1 MKAMIL
7 AAGEG
12 RRMRPLTDSLPKPM
26 LPVGGRPLVE
36 RLIGLLREHG
46 VREVA
51 INLHHQ
57 PHALT
62 AHVGDGTRLGVRV
75 VYSLEETA
83 LGTAGGVKR
92 MQAFLRDDPFFVL
105 YGDVFTDMS
114 LSALASFHRKRRAAL
129 TMALYQPETH
139 GECGV
144 TKLGKDDRILDFVEK
159 PEAGTEPSRWANAGV
174 YVVEPSILR
183 HIPPN
188 RPFDF
193 GADLFP
199 LLLERAVPL
208 FGYISDASV
217 IDIGT
222 RRGYAR
228 AQAAAAGQ
236 SAARAA

>member
-12 RRMRPLTDSLPKPM
+12 RRMRPLTHSLPKPM

-36 RLIGLLREHG
+36 RLVRLLWEHG

-62 AHVGDGTRLGVRV
+62 GYVGNGSSMDVRV
-75 VYSLEETA
+75 VYSLEETV

-105 YGDVFTDMS
+105 YGDVFTDMN
-114 LSALASFHRKRRAAL
+114 LSALASFHTKRRAAL
-129 TMALYQPETH
+129 TMALYHAETPS
-139 GECGV
+139 ECGM
-144 TKLGKDDRILDFVEK
+144 TRLSKDGRLLDFVEK
-159 PEAGTEPSRWANAGV
+159 PEAGTETSSWANAGV
-174 YVVEPSILR
+174 YVVEPSVLQ

-188 RPFDF
+188 RPFVF

-199 LLLERAVPL
+199 LLLQRAVPL
-208 FGYISDASV
+208 FGYISDAAV

-222 RRGYAR
+222 RLGYAR

-236 SAARAA
+236 RAARAA